1 MSLALALPL
10 DTSLS
15 LRRPQLSSLKSE
27 TTRLMSSFQSER
39 GNTLVKSPD
48 TESSRLISNK
58 RLVFVSCFTCTD

>member
-27 TTRLMSSFQSER
+27 TIRLMSSFRSEH
-39 GNTLVKSPD
+39 GNALVKSPG
-48 TESSRLISNK
+48 TESSRLTSDE
-58 RLVFVSCFTCTD
+58 RLVFGSCSTGTD